1 MESLFRYVAAPSPCG
16 YLPDQLWSL
25 EYELVSAL
33 SAAEYMDR
41 MRAGWR
47 RFGRM
52 LFHPA
57 CASCN
62 ACRSIRIPVER
73 FRPDRSQ
80 RRAARANA
88 GRVQLR
94 IGRPSLSAAKLNL
107 YDRYHAYQAD
117 AKGWPL
123 HPARDAH
130 SYAQSFVD
138 NPFPTEEWCYYLD
151 GQLVG
156 VGYVDAL
163 PGGLSAIYF
172 FYDPDRRHLSL
183 GTWNVLNVIR
193 ETAARGL
200 PHAYLGY
207 FVTGC
212 PSMAYKARFL
222 PNQLLGPDGRWHDF
236 LTRPEPAGGK
246 PCPSRTDEH

>member
-1 MESLFRYVAAPSPCG
+1 MESLFRYVAAPSECG
-16 YLPDQLWSL
+16 YLPDRLWSL
-25 EYELVSAL
+25 EYELVGAM
-33 SAAEYMDR
+33 SAAEYMAR

-57 CASCN
+57 CATCN
-62 ACRSIRIPVER
+62 ACRSIRVEAAR

-80 RRAARANA
+80 RRAAAANS
-88 GRVQLR
+88 GTIKLR
-94 IGRPSLSAAKLNL
+94 IGRPAVNAAKLSL
-107 YDRYHAYQAD
+107 YDRYHAYQTE

-123 HPARDAH
+123 HPARDPH

-138 NPFPTEEWCYYLD
+138 NPFPTEEWCYYLAD
-151 GQLVG
+151 KLVG
-156 VGYVDAL
+156 VGYVDVL

-172 FYDPDRRHLSL
+172 FYDPDQRQRSL

-200 PHAYLGY
+200 LHTYLGY
-207 FVTGC
+207 FVAGC
-212 PSMAYKARFL
+212 ASMAYKARFT
-222 PNQLLGPDGRWHDF
+222 PNQILGPDGRWHDF
-236 LTRPEPAGGK
+236 LPARDGVPEPPGK
-246 PCPSRTDEH
+246 N